1 MPPEVIGGR
10 LFGGLRPCFRLVG
23 FAGTF
28 KLRNG
33 IPQTSTTSNIFDAIP
48 AQLVSKLY
56 DGRKPLMPT
65 RPPEATRRT
74 TKSCPIGYIIDRHRL
89 KPLCAANRAQ

>member
-33 IPQTSTTSNIFDAIP
+33 IPQTSTTSNIFSAIP
-48 AQLVSKLY
+48 TRLVFELY
-56 DGRKPLMPT
+56 VEGIPVIPT
-65 RPPEATRRT
+65 RPPYQ
-74 TKSCPIGYIIDRHRL
+74 S
-89 KPLCAANRAQ
+89 